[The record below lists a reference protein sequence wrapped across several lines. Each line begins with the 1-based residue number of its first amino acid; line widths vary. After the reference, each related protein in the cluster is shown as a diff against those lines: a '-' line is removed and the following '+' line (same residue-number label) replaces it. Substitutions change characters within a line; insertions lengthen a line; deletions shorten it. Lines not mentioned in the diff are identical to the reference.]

1 MNARAQDCNEN
12 ISISDQRNI
21 NLAMIDFSRSDD
33 LNGFRL
39 QPGTVNS
46 TSRLMLPNLEIH
58 CPCGPAP
65 AVPRRDLQPY
75 MVPNPQLFYH
85 QQFNQPQYFRLDRP
99 AHQQQFN
106 QPLHFPDYQPFPG
119 RQSEQQPYLRPSN
132 PCPDTGDQSRFW
144 DGYWRSYWSNYF
156 KLLGEDPRY
165 APAREPERQ
174 PESLPLPDSQRNDAD
189 LPRRRRQP
197 HVPANDRPEIQPR
210 PQPTDRRQNP
220 EGPPGGRQDIVR
232 HARES
237 VGQALFRFIPGTPGR
252 LGCAASVSAAL
263 NKAGFNY
270 ARHAGVG
277 GLTQILM
284 RNGWTRHEGIQNA
297 RPGDVVVVARRAGWE
312 NGGGGSHIGIVGE
325 NGKVYHNS
333 SGRQQWIEDSL
344 QRVFG
349 GGMMRF
355 ILRPPNR

>member
-1 MNARAQDCNEN
+1 MNARAQDCN
-12 ISISDQRNI
+12 D
-21 NLAMIDFSRSDD
+21 NLNFSLEQNPNFGLMNFDRSNDF
-33 LNGFRL
+33 NAFRI
-39 QPGTVNS
+39 QQNFPS
-46 TSRLMLPNLEIH
+46 YSHILPNVEI
-58 CPCGPAP
+58 CPCSPATNWG
-65 AVPRRDLQPY
+65 RDLQPY
-75 MVPNPQLFYH
+75 MVPNLQSFHH
-85 QQFNQPQYFRLDRP
+85 QR
-99 AHQQQFN
+99 QFN
-106 QPLHFPDYQPFPG
+106 QPLHFPQYHPYSQ
-119 RQSEQQPYLRPSN
+119 QQPDRPCF
-132 PCPDTGDQSRFW
+132 PMPQAHTGDQSRYW
-144 DGYWRSYWSNYF
+144 DDYWRSYWSNYF
-156 KLLGEDPRY
+156 RQLREDPRY
-165 APAREPERQ
+165 VPAREPERQ
-174 PESLPLPDSQRNDAD
+174 PEPEPQPERNDAD
-189 LPRRRRQP
+189 QPRRRRQP
-197 HVPANDRPEIQPR
+197 HVPGNDRPENQPR
-210 PQPTDRRQNP
+210 PQPNDRRQNP
-220 EGPPGGRQDIVR
+220 EGPTGRMQDIVR